1 MTKQRLI
8 FITIIVVLS
17 LLSSLFFYL
26 GFSHP
31 IKGDARQHEIIT
43 QNLLSGKGL
52 SLSEGP
58 PYLPTTFREPIY
70 PIFLAFLLWLF
81 RGNYAAIYLTQIIIF
96 ILTVVL
102 VYYLSLKILGDKI
115 ARWTAIITALCPTL
129 ANHPS
134 YLLSETFFTFLIVL
148 FMMVILKSVETNRI
162 AWYICSGLLLGC
174 AALTKHVITLLFIP
188 IIFSGI
194 LYCGNF
200 NLFLKKYLKNF
211 TIFTMVF
218 LVVIIPWPIR
228 NYAKFGKFSLS
239 LRMGM
244 LLWIRSAKLDYDFED
259 IKKETVFSFSE
270 YLGEK
275 LYPEV
280 KERNLVLVKE
290 EIANQKKM
298 QEWVKQ
304 GYNEAEMD
312 QMQIKQ
318 ALAKIRRRPLKYL
331 SQNFLECL
339 KMTAFLYIPTL
350 NEPHII
356 EHFRHIKNGQLLLSA
371 LRGVFRILAFPVLFL
386 ALLGFWVERRRWR
399 QWVFIATL
407 VIYMNLSHSF
417 IAGSARYSVPLIP
430 FYFMFAVAGFIFI
443 KDKLCCQNR

>member
-1 MTKQRLI
+1 MRLGI
-8 FITIIVVLS
+8 
-17 LLSSLFFYL
+17 
-26 GFSHP
+26 
-31 IKGDARQHEIIT
+31 
-43 QNLLSGKGL
+43 
-52 SLSEGP
+52 
-58 PYLPTTFREPIY
+58 
-70 PIFLAFLLWLF
+70 
-81 RGNYAAIYLTQIIIF
+81 
-96 ILTVVL
+96 
-102 VYYLSLKILGDKI
+102 
-115 ARWTAIITALCPTL
+115 
-129 ANHPS
+129 
-134 YLLSETFFTFLIVL
+134 
-148 FMMVILKSVETNRI
+148 
-162 AWYICSGLLLGC
+162 LLG
-174 AALTKHVITLLFIP
+174 
-188 IIFSGI
+188 
-194 LYCGNF
+194 
-200 NLFLKKYLKNF
+200 
-211 TIFTMVF
+211 
-218 LVVIIPWPIR
+218 
-228 NYAKFGKFSLS
+228 
-239 LRMGM
+239 
-244 LLWIRSAKLDYDFED
+244 IRSAKLDYDFED
-259 IKKETVFSFSE
+259 IKKEAVFSFSE

-280 KERNLVLVKE
+280 KERKLVLVKE

-399 QWVFIATL
+399 QWVFIAAL